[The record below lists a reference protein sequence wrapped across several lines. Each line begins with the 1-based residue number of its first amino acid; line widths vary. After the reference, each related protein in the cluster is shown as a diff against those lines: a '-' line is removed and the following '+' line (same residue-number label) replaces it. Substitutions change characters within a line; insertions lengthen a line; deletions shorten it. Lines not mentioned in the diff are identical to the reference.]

1 MAGEEVALII
11 PRNIM
16 TIIQALGGIIFLY
29 LIFGVTNAIILHR
42 RNKKLNKVIEGISE
56 MGDDVKA
63 IKKMFAKKFG

>member
-42 RNKKLNKVIEGISE
+42 RNKKLNAVISAIAE

-63 IKKMFAKKFG
+63 IKKLLIKKL